1 MTEAP
6 RPLYAGPP
14 QGSYGGT
21 VQLYAVTIHSAIA
34 QNDLDG
40 LNSLIC
46 QAEHY
51 LETYGDLPTLIEHLK
66 TEIARLER

>member
-1 MTEAP
+1 MSDAP
-6 RPLYAGPP
+6 RPLYAAPP
-14 QGSYGGT
+14 HSYPT
-21 VQLYAVTIHSAIA
+21 PLYAVTIHNAVA
-34 QNDLDG
+34 KNDLALID
-40 LNSLIC
+40 SLIC